1 MRYGLILLILLSGA
15 VYGMDI
21 SPSPDMTLSE
31 FRESLSPSVQD
42 EMLLTQQWGKDTLS
56 EGKIFAEEKPL
67 SISRALGY
75 SLLLPGAGELYTKS
89 YIQAASFLLLEAGLW
104 TGHFYYHSQ
113 GKKKEKEYK
122 EFADRWWSEALYWEW
137 YYSLGEDTSAAVEH
151 LPSTKNQQYYEMIGK
166 YNWFVMGW
174 IDAQDSSWYG
184 DPDVS
189 NIEEPNRTTDKRE
202 EYLRMRKRSNDM
214 LKLATY
220 SVAGVIVNHLL
231 SALDAAI
238 TAKISN
244 EKMFKG
250 FTDATI
256 RTQTAYKNNEV
267 THSVFLTVNFN

>member
-1 MRYGLILLILLSGA
+1 
-15 VYGMDI
+15 MDR
-21 SPSPDMTLSE
+21 L
-31 FRESLSPSVQD
+31 
-42 EMLLTQQWGKDTLS
+42 
-56 EGKIFAEEKPL
+56 
-67 SISRALGY
+67 
-75 SLLLPGAGELYTKS
+75 
-89 YIQAASFLLLEAGLW
+89 
-104 TGHFYYHSQ
+104 
-113 GKKKEKEYK
+113 EKEYK